1 MKTSELKQLIKE
13 EITKALQ
20 EAPPTEKE
28 KVQGSADFKDVAKS
42 LGVDPQE
49 LLTIVNKIKQGENI
63 TTNKNYLL
71 TLATLVINMIKTN
84 NDTVVQNFANQ
95 VKKLEVKK

>member
-1 MKTSELKQLIKE
+1 MKKSQLQQIIKE

-20 EAPPTEKE
+20 EAPPAEKE

-42 LGVDPQE
+42 LNVDSQE
-49 LLTIVNKIKQGENI
+49 LLTIVNKIKQGEDI
-63 TTNKNYLL
+63 TVNKKYLL

-84 NDTVVQNFANQ
+84 NDTAVQNFANQ
-95 VKKLEVKK
+95 VKKLEVK